1 MPFQSRVNTYLP
13 QAFPGDFCSANPRVS
28 TVGPEGSWYAG
39 ASGVLA
45 ATFVWGNENT
55 RQVFNSAVGAG
66 LAATVLPDGFVRKG
80 GMGIIASVP
89 EESTMQIPAG
99 QMVTVFDKGEFWVAV
114 PSGVTAARRAEVYA
128 DPASGLIVNSGT
140 LGAVKT
146 GYYYAL
152 SAAPGEMVKI
162 SAWISPSA

>member
-1 MPFQSRVNTYLP
+1 MSFQTRVNTYLP

-28 TVGPEGSWYAG
+28 TVGPEGSWYAAAG
-39 ASGVLA
+39 GVLA
-45 ATFVWGNENT
+45 ATFVWGDEGT
-55 RQVFNSAVGAG
+55 RQVFNSAIDAG
-66 LAATVLPDGFVRKG
+66 LTDLSLPDGFVRKG

-114 PSGVTAARRAEVYA
+114 PTGVIANRRAAVYT
-128 DPASGLIVNSGT
+128 DPTSGLIVDST
-140 LGAVKT
+140 ASGAVTT

-152 SAAPGEMVKI
+152 SADPGEMVKI
-162 SAWISPSA
+162 SAWISPSV

>member
-1 MPFQSRVNTYLP
+1 MSFQTRVNTYLP

-39 ASGVLA
+39 TGGVRAAS
-45 ATFVWGNENT
+45 FVWANEDT
-55 RQVFNSAVGAG
+55 RQVFNSAAAAG
-66 LAATVLPDGFVRKG
+66 LPATALPDGYVRKG

-89 EESTMQIPAG
+89 QESTMLIPAG
-99 QMVTVFDKGEFWVAV
+99 QMVTLFDKGEFWDTV
-114 PSGVTAARRAEVYA
+114 PTGVTADRRAAIYT
-128 DPASGLIVNSGT
+128 DPTSGLIVDST
-140 LGAVKT
+140 ASGAVAT

-152 SAAPGEMVKI
+152 SADPGEMVKI

>member
-39 ASGVLA
+39 STGVLA
-45 ATFVWGNENT
+45 ASFVWVNEDT

-66 LAATVLPDGFVRKG
+66 LTATAKPDGYVRKG

-99 QMVTVFDKGEFWVAV
+99 QMVTVFDKGEFWAAV
-114 PSGVTAARRAEVYA
+114 PTGVTAARRAAVYA
-128 DPASGLIVNSGT
+128 DPTTGLIVASKAS
-140 LGAVKT
+140 GAVET

-152 SAAPGEMVKI
+152 SADPGEMVKI